1 MADERDVAPER
12 EDLMEGLGAGAEK
25 DAGQG
30 PRELSDEELDA
41 VSGGVTGPATSLPPG
56 LF

>member
-12 EDLMEGLGAGAEK
+12 EDLVEGLGAGAEK
-25 DAGQG
+25 DAEQG

-41 VSGGVTGPATSLPPG
+41 VSGGVTGGTIRLPPG